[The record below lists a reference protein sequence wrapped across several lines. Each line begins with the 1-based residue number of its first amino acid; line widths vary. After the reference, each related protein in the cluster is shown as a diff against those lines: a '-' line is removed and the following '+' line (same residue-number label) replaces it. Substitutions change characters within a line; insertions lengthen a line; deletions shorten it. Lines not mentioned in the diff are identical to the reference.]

1 MTAALLREDRGP
13 VRVLTIDGEKQMN
26 VLSRGLVAELAEH
39 ARQASVENG
48 VRAVVITGAGGRAF
62 CAGANLK
69 ERQGWTAD
77 DVRRWLLEL
86 HAGLRAIER
95 CAKPW
100 IAAINGLAL
109 GGGCEL
115 ALACDLRVMD
125 PAAQIGLT
133 ETKIGVIPG
142 GGGTVRLAR
151 IVGLGRAKDLILTAR
166 RVDADEALRLG
177 VVNRISPAG
186 DSVAAALA
194 LAGEIADN
202 SPVAVAA
209 AKAAVQDA
217 WDLPLDAALEA
228 ERIHYEKP
236 LLSEDRLE
244 GLKAFAEKRPP
255 SWKGR

>member
-1 MTAALLREDRGP
+1 MPEIRAETRGE
-13 VRVLTIDGEKQMN
+13 VRILTIDKEAQMN
-26 VLSRGLVAELAEH
+26 VLSRPMVAELGQQ
-39 ARQASVENG
+39 ARQAAVEPG
-48 VRAVVITGAGGRAF
+48 IRAVVITGSGSRAF

-69 ERQGWTAD
+69 ERQGWTED
-77 DVRRWLLEL
+77 DVRRWLVEL
-86 HAGLRAIER
+86 HAGLREVER
-95 CAKPW
+95 CPKPW

-133 ETKIGVIPG
+133 ETRIGVIPG

-166 RVDADEALRLG
+166 RVDSAEALQLG
-177 VVNRISPAG
+177 IANRIGAAG
-186 DSVAAALA
+186 DSLSAAIALA
-194 LAGEIADN
+194 HEIAGN

-209 AKAAVQDA
+209 AKQSIEDG
-217 WDLPLDAALEA
+217 WDLPVEAALER
-228 ERIHYEKP
+228 ERFHYEKP

-244 GLKAFAEKRPP
+244 GLKAFAEKRFPK
-255 SWKGR
+255 WKGK